1 MELLSILTEVLT
13 ILVDIILIVTILRR
27 WKK

>member
-1 MELLSILTEVLT
+1 MEQLSILTEVLV
-13 ILVDIILIVTILRR
+13 ILVDIALIVTILRR

>member
-1 MELLSILTEVLT
+1 MEQLSILTEVLT

-27 WKK
+27 WKR